1 MPGNTELLAQSLV
14 SLMLVLALVVGLLYA
29 SKWFIQRRPRGGRR
43 LRFIEAMSVSNKEK
57 LVLIEVDD
65 RQLLIGVSSQQ
76 VALLTELDKPQQ
88 ADVEATTSSSLVAA
102 KNGFAQMLNRQ
113 QQPAGKNEESS

>member
-1 MPGNTELLAQSLV
+1 MPGNTELLTQSLL

-57 LVLIEVDD
+57 LVLIEIDD
-65 RQLLIGVSSQQ
+65 RQLLIGVSPQQ
-76 VALLTELDKPQQ
+76 VTLLTELDIPEESSTNEP
-88 ADVEATTSSSLVAA
+88 VTSGLEAA

-113 QQPAGKNEESS
+113 QQPADKNEESS